1 MDTTRRP
8 GRTSRAGGD
17 RGAAAVELAL
27 LLPFLL
33 LLVFGI
39 IDFGRA
45 LHAQITLT
53 QAAREGV
60 RLAALE
66 KPAGDVSTRVQ
77 DAATPLTGVSAATT
91 GCPNGA
97 EKATVVASYP
107 FEFVTPVGS
116 LAGIFGGGGFGDFT
130 MTGEGVMRCGG

>member
-1 MDTTRRP
+1 MDTTRML
-8 GRTSRAGGD
+8 GRGTRAGGD

-27 LLPFLL
+27 LLPLL
-33 LLVFGI
+33 LFLVFGI

-45 LHAQITLT
+45 LNAQITLT

-66 KPAGDVSTRVQ
+66 KPDGDVSARVQ
-77 DAATPLTGVSAATT
+77 DAATPLSGVSAATT
-91 GCPNGA
+91 PCPNGD

-107 FEFVTPVGS
+107 FEFVTPIGG
-116 LAGIFGGGGFGDFT
+116 LAGIFGGGSFGDFT
-130 MTGEGVMRCGG
+130 MTGTGVMRCGA